1 MVLFRFEIFLN
12 GKRRVVDLPR
22 AGKVT
27 IGRSNSD
34 LCLDD
39 STVSMDHATLLINVG
54 TCLVADRA
62 SVNGTVING
71 TPISEGE
78 LRHGDLLQLGAA
90 RLKFIEV
97 PELEGEEGAIV
108 AGVVRGGDE
117 ARQVYADW
125 LEARG
130 RTDDAAW
137 LRAEV
142 LLHARSERS
151 REPLRV
157 ALERLT
163 PTVGAT
169 FRALVSR
176 PRIEACG
183 RPVCPKKWASLPA
196 GNDERVRQ
204 CVACDGKV
212 RFCDT
217 VEEAQRRTAAGRPGA
232 TALVVDPSRP
242 REAHDLWPLFLIG

>member
-108 AGVVRGGDE
+108 AGVVRGGDPQPE
-117 ARQVYADW
+117 LSGGDERRSFTDSRTGPVERAIDGARFDQTGNHAPCKDW
-125 LEARG
+125 HRACELSFAEERQRD
-130 RTDDAAW
+130 RTHGIG
-137 LRAEV
+137 V
-142 LLHARSERS
+142 NHAS
-151 REPLRV
+151 
-157 ALERLT
+157 
-163 PTVGAT
+163 
-169 FRALVSR
+169 SR
-176 PRIEACG
+176 PKRT
-183 RPVCPKKWASLPA
+183 L
-196 GNDERVRQ
+196 
-204 CVACDGKV
+204 ACDEM
-212 RFCDT
+212 T
-217 VEEAQRRTAAGRPGA
+217 
-232 TALVVDPSRP
+232 SN
-242 REAHDLWPLFLIG
+242 